1 MDILKWL
8 DLDSQMLTALII
20 GAVVLLIVVVLA
32 ARSLLRSRLVVIV
45 GGALAV
51 GAIAPGVFG
60 GLGNLLGGLL
70 GALIPLTLI
79 VFGGVFALLT
89 MLNRNPELR
98 EWLRPLLPCRPI
110 EPGMPPTSIETPA
123 WQPRQNTVID
133 MPRRD
138 QLPALPAATKT
149 RRTTRRKSRARYW
162 GF

>member
-60 GLGNLLGGLL
+60 GLVNLLGGLL
-70 GALIPLTLI
+70 GALIPLTVI
-79 VFGGVFALLT
+79 VFGGVFALL
-89 MLNRNPELR
+89 MVLNRNPELR

-110 EPGMPPTSIETPA
+110 EPGIPPTSIETPA

-138 QLPALPAATKT
+138 QLPALPATKT
-149 RRTTRRKSRARYW
+149 RPTTPRKSRARYW